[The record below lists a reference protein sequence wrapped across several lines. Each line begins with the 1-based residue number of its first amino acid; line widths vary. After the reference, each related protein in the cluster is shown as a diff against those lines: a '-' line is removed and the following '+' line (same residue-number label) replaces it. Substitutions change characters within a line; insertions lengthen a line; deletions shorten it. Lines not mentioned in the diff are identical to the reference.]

1 MITDHQRRLIDALTR
16 VLSDNARIES
26 AWLAG
31 SLGSRSGDA
40 FSDVDVLVVV
50 PDLLLQLAL
59 DNYHA
64 NMAALMGVV
73 RINLVRG
80 RVLNCITE
88 DWDRFDLTFVT
99 PSEFATRPYEQLAAL
114 VNRGTPERKPTATS
128 AYQPSAE
135 RILELVNEFI
145 RVLGLL
151 PVALGRE
158 EYVLAEDGIG
168 LLRRMTIELMI
179 EQNRIAPLARGG
191 ALHLR
196 RLLTPEQHDLL
207 SALPPVSATRDSAL
221 TGHQALAKL
230 FLPLARELA
239 AQSGADWPTAFELVT
254 RRHVARSIGLEI

>member
-1 MITDHQRRLIDALTR
+1 MITDRQQRLIDALTR
-16 VLSDNARIES
+16 MLSNDPRIES

-31 SLGSRSGDA
+31 SLGNGSGDA
-40 FSDVDVLVVV
+40 FSDVDILVVV
-50 PDLLLQLAL
+50 PDPVLQPAT
-59 DNYHA
+59 DDYHA

-73 RINLVRG
+73 RVNLVRG

-88 DWDRFDLTFVT
+88 DWDRFDLTFVKRG
-99 PSEFATRPYEQLAAL
+99 EFAMRPFAQLVAL
-114 VNRGTPERKPTATS
+114 VNRGTPEPTPAATS
-128 AYQPSAE
+128 IYQPSAE
-135 RILELVNEFI
+135 RVLELVNEFI

-151 PVALGRE
+151 PVAVGRE

-179 EQNRIAPLARGG
+179 EQNRIAPSARGG

-196 RLLTPEQHDLL
+196 RLLTSDQHGLL

-221 TGHQALAKL
+221 AGHQALARL

-239 AQSGADWPTAFELVT
+239 AQSGAVWPVAFEDAT
-254 RRHVARSIGLEI
+254 RRHLARTIGMEV